1 MNKYQQI
8 APRFYKF
15 ASLFGLSQILISP
28 SGKQALQTGN
38 HPTTVLIIAASAR
51 AIAQCIVRSR
61 HFEAKPKMKIVAADL
76 FSDADTQQ
84 ACSAIQIRDYP
95 NEFVSVMERIKP
107 DYVVY
112 SGGLENHDE
121 VIEAIEQKTTVLGN
135 GSEVLKKLQDKAKL
149 FELLNEMGF
158 AVPKSHFMNPNI
170 RKPNLPCENRWL
182 RKNIKSCGGLG
193 VYSADPPALGSLQ
206 SEKDAYYFQEQIGGE
221 SYSAI
226 FVATK
231 DKTGKSNSHWL
242 GTTIQLTGDR
252 RFNAAGFLYTGS
264 IFSNQLTS
272 SQNTQLASVGQLI
285 AERFGMIGLFNI
297 DFIKRDE
304 QIFFIEVNPRF
315 SASMELLDRAMD
327 ARIFDLHRKAC
338 LGKDIDI
345 SKHAYTANLKR
356 FGKAVCYADQDC
368 MVTQRFFDYVN
379 CQNASAIKQSE
390 FPIVADIPPANTKIK
405 MGQPVL
411 TVFASDKSEIGV
423 DEKLVRAATM
433 FASRLND

>member
-95 NEFVSVMERIKP
+95 NEFVSVLERIKP

-149 FELLNEMGF
+149 FELLM
-158 AVPKSHFMNPNI
+158 K
-170 RKPNLPCENRWL
+170 W
-182 RKNIKSCGGLG
+182 
-193 VYSADPPALGSLQ
+193 GSLCQ
-206 SEKDAYYFQEQIGGE
+206 K
-221 SYSAI
+221 AI
-226 FVATK
+226 
-231 DKTGKSNSHWL
+231 S
-242 GTTIQLTGDR
+242 
-252 RFNAAGFLYTGS
+252 
-264 IFSNQLTS
+264 
-272 SQNTQLASVGQLI
+272 
-285 AERFGMIGLFNI
+285 
-297 DFIKRDE
+297 
-304 QIFFIEVNPRF
+304 
-315 SASMELLDRAMD
+315 
-327 ARIFDLHRKAC
+327 
-338 LGKDIDI
+338 
-345 SKHAYTANLKR
+345 
-356 FGKAVCYADQDC
+356 
-368 MVTQRFFDYVN
+368 
-379 CQNASAIKQSE
+379 
-390 FPIVADIPPANTKIK
+390 
-405 MGQPVL
+405 
-411 TVFASDKSEIGV
+411 
-423 DEKLVRAATM
+423 
-433 FASRLND
+433 